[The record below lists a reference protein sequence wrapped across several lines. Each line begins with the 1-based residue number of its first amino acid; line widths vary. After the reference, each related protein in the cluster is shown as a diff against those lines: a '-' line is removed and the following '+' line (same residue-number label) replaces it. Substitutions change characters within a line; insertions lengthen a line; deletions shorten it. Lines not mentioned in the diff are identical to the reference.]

1 MRRNYRT
8 RMFLWMAVGIVVLPV
23 FLSPVFVV
31 KSQAA
36 MQAQTFVTYKYFDP
50 MAGMEAFR
58 LLIPK
63 GWRVEGSIA
72 WASNPALPAQSRFRF
87 YNPGGLEEFNL
98 FPTQTYFWTNNRMF
112 LSTNPPGSLRFGS
125 VVAQPISLHAAF
137 TGVVIPGTH
146 GRIADMNILSEK
158 NVPELAQLSKGAPA
172 AGVESAAKAGKMRI
186 VYRENGKHL
195 EEEIYAAVSQFII
208 NLPASSHSGPYF
220 INYWY
225 IDNVFS
231 FKNEKGKLDA
241 QTKTFQTMIYSLK
254 INPRWYAKVVNTRE
268 MLAQRTMQNI
278 KEIGRI
284 GEMVAKAG
292 SQMRED
298 QQRDWER
305 RQQVQDRIAQN
316 FSDHIRGV
324 DRYYD
329 ARAGK
334 EVELPAGYGNAWS
347 NNLGEYIVSESPGY
361 NPNVGSNLHWE
372 SITPVK

>member
-1 MRRNYRT
+1 MSCRR
-8 RMFLWMAVGIVVLPV
+8 F
-23 FLSPVFVV
+23 FCSPVFVV

-36 MQAQTFVTYKYFDP
+36 MQAQTFVTYKHFDP
-50 MAGMEAFR
+50 MTGMEAFR

-63 GWRVEGSIA
+63 GWRAEGSIT

-125 VVAQPISLHAAF
+125 VVAQPISLRAAF

-186 VYRENGKHL
+186 VYRENDRQL

-208 NLPASSHSGPYF
+208 NLPASSLSGPYF

-225 IDNVFS
+225 IDNMFS

-268 MLAQRTMQNI
+268 MLAQRAMRNI